1 MPAGIQKTRFDTSG
15 AVLTPSG
22 SPFSAVRDATNGF
35 SVVGAD
41 SNSQFGVGTV
51 AIRAS
56 LNHQVSRLFLGF
68 DTASVPNNIIAAK
81 LYIHGRG
88 NTNPGCQT
96 IVVKASKPDSTT
108 PIATTDY
115 RAAIVG
121 FVTGSSMAGNVTDYS
136 GVITTWLTTGYNDII
151 LNAAARADIVYPNS
165 TVFEVAVLNYDNDYL
180 NVAPGT
186 TGERFNSYVGFTGS
200 LGEKVPAFIEITY
213 GLGLNVNDVQYLFI
227 QTVNDIGER
236 GIYQINGVNS

>member
-1 MPAGIQKTRFDTSG
+1 MPVTLTEEMLGTSG
-15 AVLTPSG
+15 VVLTG
-22 SPFSAVRDATNGF
+22 SSTTFSNVRDATNGS
-35 SVVGAD
+35 SVVVGSD
-41 SNSQFGVGTV
+41 FQFGVNTV
-51 AIRAS
+51 LVRSALAHS
-56 LNHQVSRLFLGF
+56 AGRLFLAFSTVGI
-68 DTASVPNNIIAAK
+68 PNNVISAT

-88 NTNPGCQT
+88 NNNPGCQT
-96 IVVKASKPDSTT
+96 IVVKADKPNLVT